1 MPDWLPRD
9 IITPTGPAEHA
20 AVRVAQRALRLNPTG
35 DMDESTCASLR
46 GAQRLFNLPVTGIL
60 DVATATALDKLRPYV
75 YTKEET

>member
-1 MPDWLPRD
+1 MTDWLPRD

-35 DMDESTCASLR
+35 DMDESTRASLR

-60 DVATATALDKLRPYV
+60 DKRTAEAIDRLRPYV
-75 YTKEET
+75 FTKEET